1 MIKEHDFSFET
12 LNVYQAVRNLVK
24 EIYLAQKHLPKEET
38 YALGDQIRRAAIS
51 ISSNLAEGSGRSSY
65 REKIHFIEIS
75 YGSLMEV
82 YSQLQLG
89 VDLNYIKQETFL
101 ALREDIINIAKMLSG
116 LRSSFE
122 NRL

>member
-1 MIKEHDFSFET
+1 MITEHNFSFET

-89 VDLNYIKQETFL
+89 VDLNYINQETFL

>member
-1 MIKEHDFSFET
+1 MIKEHDFSFEN
-12 LNVYQAVRNLVK
+12 LNVYQDVRELIK
-24 EIYLAQKHLPKEET
+24 EIYLAQKQLPKEET

-89 VDLNYIKQETFL
+89 VDLNYINQETFL